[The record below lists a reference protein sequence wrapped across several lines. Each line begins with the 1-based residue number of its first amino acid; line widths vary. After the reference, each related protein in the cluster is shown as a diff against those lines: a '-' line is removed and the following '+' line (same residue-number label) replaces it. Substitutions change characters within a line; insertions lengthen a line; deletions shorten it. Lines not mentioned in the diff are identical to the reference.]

1 MATAIVAEASKLA
14 RNIQNELVTPALIKG
29 DKSPVTV
36 ADFAVQ
42 ALVSYRLHHFLG
54 DAAVLVGEE
63 NASALRTKDGCA
75 TLDVVTHFVRSA
87 IPDATSDKVC
97 LWIDRGGAVPADEF
111 WTLDPIDGT
120 KGFLRHEQYAIALA
134 CIESGTVRIGALGCP
149 VLPAD
154 RGTRGMVLTAVRGEG
169 SWLVPLDRMKA
180 TPQTLQVSSVSDPSQ
195 ARLLR
200 SVESG
205 HTDIGG
211 IDQLLNSLGATAS
224 PVPMDS
230 QAKYAVLASG
240 GGEIVLRMLSTDR
253 PDYRERIWDQAAG
266 SIIVEEAGGRVT
278 DLDGKPLDFSH
289 GRTLAANR
297 GVLATNGHLH
307 DAMLEAL
314 RTA

>member
-1 MATAIVAEASKLA
+1 MATAIVAEASRLA
-14 RNIQNELVTPALIKG
+14 RIIQQELVTPALIKG

-42 ALVSYRLHHFLG
+42 ALVSYRLHHFL
-54 DAAVLVGEE
+54 DDAVLVGEE
-63 NASALRTKDGCA
+63 SADELQSTEGCETLR
-75 TLDVVTHFVRSA
+75 LVTHFFRTVLPEAS
-87 IPDATSDKVC
+87 PDDVC
-97 LWIDRGGAVPADEF
+97 QWIDRGGAEPTDEF

-134 CIESGTVRIGALGCP
+134 LIKNGEAQIGALGCP
-149 VLPAD
+149 ELSGEAGE
-154 RGTRGMVLTAVRGEG
+154 RGKVLTAIRGQG
-169 SWLVPLDRMKA
+169 SWSVPLDGRA
-180 TPQTLQVSSVSDPSQ
+180 TPQPLKVSATSDPTQ

-205 HTDIGG
+205 HTDVGG
-211 IDQLLNSLGATAS
+211 IDQLLAAMGSTTA

-230 QAKYAVLASG
+230 QAKYAVLAAG
-240 GGEIVLRMLSTDR
+240 GGEIVVRMLSPAR

-307 DAMLEAL
+307 DVALEAL
-314 RTA
+314 ASIA